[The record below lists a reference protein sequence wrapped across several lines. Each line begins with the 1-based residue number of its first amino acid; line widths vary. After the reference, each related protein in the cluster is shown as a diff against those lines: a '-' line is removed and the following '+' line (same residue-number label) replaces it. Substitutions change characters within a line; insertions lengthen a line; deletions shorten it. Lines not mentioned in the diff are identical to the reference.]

1 MKGKDLKLLI
11 KIHNLKN
18 SKSVVLKLT
27 TLSIS
32 IMFGFFSILI
42 FLLVFTIFTSFKFAF
57 LYLENITLKRQNQS
71 LRKYISQIEEEI
83 NIVKNKLKDIFE
95 LSNNFR
101 IIAGINPIPQDIKYF
116 GIGGYIQTND
126 SISNLKFEINNIKR
140 LLELEMKNIKEV
152 ESILIKK
159 RDELS
164 RIPSIL
170 PARGIIVSNFGY
182 RNDPFTGEW
191 KMHEGIDISAPIGTP
206 VYASADGTVIFAGYK
221 EGYGLCIDISHG
233 NGIITRYAH
242 LSRILVSV
250 GQKVKRSE
258 IIGKVGST
266 GRSTGSHLH
275 YEIIVNGTPKN
286 PLNYI
291 ILSDVV
297 YD

>member
-11 KIHNLKN
+11 KIQDLKN
-18 SKSVVLKLT
+18 SRSIVLRLT
-27 TLSIS
+27 TLSLSVIIGLLS
-32 IMFGFFSILI
+32 TLI
-42 FLLVFTIFTSFKFAF
+42 FLLVFAIYSSFKFAF
-57 LYLENITLKRQNQS
+57 LYLENLTLKRQNQS

-95 LSNNFR
+95 ISNNFR
-101 IIAGINPIPQDIKYF
+101 IIAGLSPIPQDMKYF

-126 SISNLKFEINNIKR
+126 SISNLKFEVNNIKR

-152 ESILIKK
+152 ENIIIKK
-159 RDELS
+159 REELS

-182 RNDPFTGEW
+182 RRDPFTGEW
-191 KMHEGIDISAPIGTP
+191 KMHEGIDITAPTGTP
-206 VYASADGTVIFAGYK
+206 VYATANGRVVFAGYK
-221 EGYGLCIDISHG
+221 DGYGLCIDISHG

-250 GQKVKRSE
+250 GQKVKRNE

-275 YEIIVNGTPKN
+275 YEVIVNGVPKN